1 MSAGEILSLA
11 PEPLTASAFAPFGQ
25 VIEADPASAMGINAG
40 YTTRFHALAEVAV
53 EGGAPILSI
62 FRGRPRPL
70 VIDMLER
77 HPFGTQAFMP
87 LGGRPWLAVCAEAP
101 GAPLRAF
108 LARGDQGAQYAAGAW
123 HFPLLTL
130 AAQDFLVVDRAA
142 PESNVEVA
150 ALEAPAVVTLSA

>member
-1 MSAGEILSLA
+1 MRALA
-11 PEPLTASAFAPFGQ
+11 PEPLTAEGFAPFGA
-25 VIEADPASAMGINAG
+25 VIEADPASAIGINAG
-40 YTTRFHALAEVAV
+40 FTTRFHALAEVAV

-70 VIDMLER
+70 LIDMLER
-77 HPFGTQAFMP
+77 HPFGSQAFVP

-108 LARGDQGAQYAAGAW
+108 LARGDQGAQYAAGVW

-130 AAQDFLVVDRAA
+130 AAQDFLVVDRTA
-142 PESNVEVA
+142 PEGNVELA
-150 ALEAPAVVTLSA
+150 DLAEPAEVVLDA

>member
-1 MSAGEILSLA
+1 MRTLV
-11 PEPLTASAFAPFGQ
+11 PEPLTAESFAPFGT
-25 VIEADPASAMGINAG
+25 VIEADPASAIGINAG
-40 YTTRFHALAEVAV
+40 FTTRFHALAEVEV

-70 VIDMLER
+70 IVDMLER
-77 HPFGTQAFMP
+77 HPFGTQAFVP

-108 LARGDQGAQYAAGAW
+108 LARGDQGAQYAKGAW

-130 AAQDFLVVDRAA
+130 ATQDFLVVDRSA
-142 PESNVEVA
+142 PETNVELADLSEPVQ
-150 ALEAPAVVTLSA
+150 VVLGA

>member
-1 MSAGEILSLA
+1 MKRLI
-11 PEPLTASAFAPFGQ
+11 PEPLTAEGFAPFGA
-25 VIEADPASAMGINAG
+25 VIEADPASAIGINAG
-40 YTTRFHALAEVAV
+40 FTTRFHALAEVEV

-77 HPFGTQAFMP
+77 HPFGSQAFVP
-87 LGGRPWLAVCAEAP
+87 LGGRPWLAVCAKAP

-108 LARGDQGAQYAAGAW
+108 LARGDQGAQYARGAW

-130 AAQDFLVVDRAA
+130 AGQDFLVVDRAA

-150 ALEAPAVVTLSA
+150 ELAEPAQVLIGP